1 MLASIKSTN
10 INTKQINSTESIKYK
25 TDKLN
30 KVKSVKKKQKQNK
43 SL

>member
-10 INTKQINSTESIKYK
+10 INTQQINSTESIKYK

-30 KVKSVKKKQKQNK
+30 KAKILKKKQKQNK
-43 SL
+43 SH